1 MTVLQLSFMGTV
13 MIGCI
18 ALLRKIAGRRLPQQ
32 CYLGLWLLAG
42 LRLLLPVPLASPFSI
57 YNLWQRWAAASLK
70 QAVPV
75 GLPVWTDTAV
85 VSPGPVS
92 ASQMPAFSWLLWLW
106 LAGAAFCLLYLLR
119 SHWQCRRWYA
129 ASLPVEDAFVIQWQN
144 DHPLRRTYQIRRCQL
159 TTTPLTYGLLRP
171 VILLPDHQPLAKE
184 QLQLVLLHEWQHI
197 RHLDVLWYWFLLL
210 LCSIHWFN
218 PFVWLM
224 HGLCRQDLE
233 LFCDEKTATCLPEPQ
248 RRQYAM
254 LLLQQAAS
262 QTARTV
268 SLFSSFSAAGY
279 RCMEER
285 IQIIMKQKQN
295 KKFTMVLACLLLL
308 GCGLCFATSATA
320 AGQSGQGTQQ
330 LLWPVDSAALLADAE
345 GAGGQPQAAITET
358 FGERVHPVT
367 GEVRKSDHI
376 CIGGRDLE
384 GAAVL
389 AAADGIVQQTG
400 WDAQWGNYV
409 IISHNGDPAV
419 ATHYRHCADL
429 TVQQGQRV
437 AAGQQ
442 IGTVGRTGMATG
454 PCLSFAVYQQGVAC
468 DPLDY
473 LETE

>member
-171 VILLPDHQPLAKE
+171 VILLPDHQPLAKA
-184 QLQLVLLHEWQHI
+184 QLW
-197 RHLDVLWYWFLLL
+197 
-210 LCSIHWFN
+210 
-218 PFVWLM
+218 
-224 HGLCRQDLE
+224 
-233 LFCDEKTATCLPEPQ
+233 
-248 RRQYAM
+248 
-254 LLLQQAAS
+254 AS
-262 QTARTV
+262 ST
-268 SLFSSFSAAGY
+268 
-279 RCMEER
+279 
-285 IQIIMKQKQN
+285 
-295 KKFTMVLACLLLL
+295 
-308 GCGLCFATSATA
+308 TS
-320 AGQSGQGTQQ
+320 
-330 LLWPVDSAALLADAE
+330 
-345 GAGGQPQAAITET
+345 
-358 FGERVHPVT
+358 
-367 GEVRKSDHI
+367 
-376 CIGGRDLE
+376 
-384 GAAVL
+384 
-389 AAADGIVQQTG
+389 
-400 WDAQWGNYV
+400 
-409 IISHNGDPAV
+409 
-419 ATHYRHCADL
+419 
-429 TVQQGQRV
+429 
-437 AAGQQ
+437 
-442 IGTVGRTGMATG
+442 
-454 PCLSFAVYQQGVAC
+454 
-468 DPLDY
+468 
-473 LETE
+473 

>member
-1 MTVLQLSFMGTV
+1 M
-13 MIGCI
+13 
-18 ALLRKIAGRRLPQQ
+18 
-32 CYLGLWLLAG
+32 
-42 LRLLLPVPLASPFSI
+42 
-57 YNLWQRWAAASLK
+57 
-70 QAVPV
+70 PV

-224 HGLCRQDLE
+224 HAFAGRIWSC
-233 LFCDEKTATCLPEPQ
+233 FAMKKTATCLPEPQ

-330 LLWPVDSAALLADAE
+330 LLWPVDSAAAPC
-345 GAGGQPQAAITET
+345 GCRRCRWT
-358 FGERVHPVT
+358 
-367 GEVRKSDHI
+367 
-376 CIGGRDLE
+376 
-384 GAAVL
+384 
-389 AAADGIVQQTG
+389 
-400 WDAQWGNYV
+400 
-409 IISHNGDPAV
+409 
-419 ATHYRHCADL
+419 
-429 TVQQGQRV
+429 
-437 AAGQQ
+437 AAGSHH
-442 IGTVGRTGMATG
+442 RN
-454 PCLSFAVYQQGVAC
+454 LW
-468 DPLDY
+468 
-473 LETE
+473 